1 MASNANIISI
11 SLIKIIAVLVCITG
25 VHADPWVCQC
35 SSLWIIWWVPGKP
48 WGSGTVRIR
57 GNILCNFVDNIK
69 YASIYMCIDSYRNH
83 SGSQN
88 RTWKFPVSTCLWRSI
103 DLAQAGITF
112 ISEEYVNC
120 HGYFSQQTPSITIY
134 LQNYK
139 GLCHRMKLCISV
151 NWNMTER
158 WLKSDWMAELH
169 PILFSKTKMK
179 HTWFSHFFF
188 KGKGFFLFDKSIS
201 IAMIIFLT
209 VKLIHICFY

>member
-1 MASNANIISI
+1 MPQYTCV
-11 SLIKIIAVLVCITG
+11 LIAVETIQEVRTELGNFLLVH
-25 VHADPWVCQC
+25 V
-35 SSLWIIWWVPGKP
+35 
-48 WGSGTVRIR
+48 
-57 GNILCNFVDNIK
+57 
-69 YASIYMCIDSYRNH
+69 
-83 SGSQN
+83 
-88 RTWKFPVSTCLWRSI
+88 LWRSI
-103 DLAQAGITF
+103 DLAQAGITL

-188 KGKGFFLFDKSIS
+188 LKEGGSFCLIKVFL
-201 IAMIIFLT
+201 
-209 VKLIHICFY
+209 